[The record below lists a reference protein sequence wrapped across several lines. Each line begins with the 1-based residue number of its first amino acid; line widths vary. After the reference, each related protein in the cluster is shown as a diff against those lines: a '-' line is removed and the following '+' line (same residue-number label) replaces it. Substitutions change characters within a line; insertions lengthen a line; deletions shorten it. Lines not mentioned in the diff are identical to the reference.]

1 MTGSTAPAATLKDV
15 AERAG
20 ISISGASL
28 ALAGSPRIPAA
39 TRTRVEEAA
48 AALGYRANHAARTLR
63 SRRHRAIGLLTFGP
77 GSAEPLTFYGEAV
90 VAVADEALRTEH
102 HLVLLGAHTRA
113 AQPSTAHVGDAAA
126 RHVPNGHND
135 GSGHNGKAER
145 ARELGQVLASARVD
159 GAVCIGTNVTAE
171 DVRLMERRKFPFIFI
186 GKRVLPGVT
195 VPYVATDYLDAGRLA
210 TSHLLSL
217 GHRRIAVAV
226 TPHERYQP
234 WNADRVSGHA
244 LAISAA
250 DGATGPLLEVPLP
263 SPEHAKLAREW
274 LASGVT
280 AIFVTGQQT
289 ASRVLGL
296 CQLADVR
303 VPSDLALVAFD
314 DHPGASLI
322 QPPLTV
328 VRQPLASLGTLA
340 ARTLLAR
347 LEGAPHEPVSATL
360 PATLVVRESCG
371 AARAAHEREAA

>member
-1 MTGSTAPAATLKDV
+1 LTNSAAPAATLKDV

-28 ALAGSPRIPAA
+28 ALAGSPRIPTA
-39 TRTRVEEAA
+39 TRARVEEAA
-48 AALGYRANHAARTLR
+48 AALGYRANHTARALR
-63 SRRHRAIGLLTFGP
+63 SRRHSAIGLLTFGP
-77 GSAEPLTFYGEAV
+77 GSVEPLTFYGEAV

-102 HLVLLGAHTRA
+102 HLVLLGAHTRTTQ
-113 AQPSTAHVGDAAA
+113 AQTAHTDDAAA
-126 RHVPNGHND
+126 NSGHND
-135 GSGHNGKAER
+135 KTAR

-159 GAVCIGTNVTAE
+159 GAVCIGTDVTAE
-171 DVRLMERRKFPFIFI
+171 DVRLMERRKFPYIFI

-210 TSHLLSL
+210 TNHLLSL

-234 WNADRVSGHA
+234 WNADRVTGHA
-244 LAISAA
+244 VAISSVE
-250 DGATGPLLEVPLP
+250 GASGTLLEVPHP
-263 SPEHAKLAREW
+263 SPEHANLAREW
-274 LASGVT
+274 LADGIT
-280 AIFVTGQQT
+280 AIFVTGQQAT
-289 ASRVLGL
+289 SRVLGL
-296 CQLADVR
+296 CQMAGVR

-347 LEGAPHEPVSATL
+347 LEGAPHEPISATL

-371 AARAAHEREAA
+371 ARSAAHIQGG

>member
-1 MTGSTAPAATLKDV
+1 LTSTEQAASTLKDV

-39 TRTRVEEAA
+39 TRERVEEAA
-48 AALGYRANHAARTLR
+48 SALGYRANRAARALR
-63 SRRHRAIGLLTFGP
+63 SRRHGAIGLLMFGP
-77 GSAEPLTFYGEAV
+77 GSGEPLTFYGEAV

-102 HLVLLGAHTRA
+102 HLVLLGAH
-113 AQPSTAHVGDAAA
+113 AQPRQTDRDGDD
-126 RHVPNGHND
+126 RTPR
-135 GSGHNGKAER
+135 SR
-145 ARELGQVLASARVD
+145 SLSQLLASARVD
-159 GAVCIGTNVTAE
+159 GAVCIGTTVTAE
-171 DVRLMERRKFPFIFI
+171 DIRVMERRKFPFIFI
-186 GKRVLPGVT
+186 GKRILPGVT
-195 VPYVATDYLDAGRLA
+195 VPYVATDYFDAGRIA
-210 TSHLLSL
+210 ANHLLGL

-234 WNADRVSGHA
+234 WNADRVTGHSVA
-244 LAISAA
+244 VSAI
-250 DGATGPLLEVPLP
+250 DGASGPLLEVPLP
-263 SPEHAKLAREW
+263 SSEHAHLARAW
-274 LASGVT
+274 LDDGIT
-280 AIFVTGQQT
+280 AVFATGPQA
-289 ASRVLGL
+289 ASRVFGL
-296 CQLADVR
+296 CQLAGVR

-314 DHPGASLI
+314 DHPGASLM

-371 AARAAHEREAA
+371 AQSAAQERER